1 MRSVA
6 LLLLASPPPLLA
18 FHIAPRRQP
27 LSPLS
32 ANFVTMPSD
41 SDEPKEPAKK
51 LKSSG
56 DDGKEVKRN
65 DQGEAYFELAKKK
78 RITVRE
84 WKSNVLVDIRE
95 VRSCISADNTI

>member
-6 LLLLASPPPLLA
+6 LLLLASPPSLLA
-18 FHIAPRRQP
+18 FHITPPRQ
-27 LSPLS
+27 LFQPLS

-41 SDEPKEPAKK
+41 SDEPKEPAAKK
-51 LKSSG
+51 LKSG
-56 DDGKEVKRN
+56 DDGTEVKRN

-95 VRSCISADNTI
+95 VRSCIGTV